1 MKILLE
7 NLTIIRGEKKI
18 IENFTAE
25 FNGPGLIQVIGPNG
39 AGKTTLFLTIL
50 GLLKPAGGRILIN
63 NKDVTGSTQKL
74 KGIVAYLPQRFEI
87 PRNLPLTV
95 FEFMEY
101 YIRLNSKWPRI
112 LRRKLS
118 YENIMNALK
127 LVGLEEQLWSSK
139 ISKLSGGQFQR
150 LMIARTLT
158 LDTSIVILDEP
169 LSNIDPEGR
178 KMMADLF
185 GKISREKLLILSSHD
200 PMLLM
205 PYTSKIL
212 ALGGGQ
218 TYYGAPQDVV
228 TKGILNKIYGECLI
242 EVKDHIHIAD
252 WH

>member
-7 NLTIIRGEKKI
+7 NLTIIRGAKKI
-18 IENFTAE
+18 VENFTAE
-25 FNGPGLIQVIGPNG
+25 FQGPGLIQVIGPNG

-50 GLLKPAGGRILIN
+50 GLLKPSKGRILID
-63 NKDVTGSTQKL
+63 KDDVTGSTQKL
-74 KGIVAYLPQRFEI
+74 KGMVAYLPQRFEI

-95 FEFMEY
+95 FEFMECCM
-101 YIRLNSKWPRI
+101 RLNSKWPRVFG
-112 LRRKLS
+112 RKAS
-118 YENIMNALK
+118 SERIAEALK
-127 LVGLEEQLWSSK
+127 LVGLEEQLWASK
-139 ISKLSGGQFQR
+139 ISRLSGGQFQR
-150 LMIARTLT
+150 LMIARTLM
-158 LDTSIVILDEP
+158 LDTPIIILDEP

-185 GKISREKLLILSSHD
+185 GRISNEKLIILSSHD

-212 ALGGGQ
+212 VLGNGQ
-218 TYYGAPQDVV
+218 AYYGAPQDVV
-228 TKGILNKIYGECLI
+228 TKVVLNKIYGECLI